1 MTETSVDHTAD
12 EIKRLQGCIADLLG
26 VLALPAIWAGQG
38 PSEIAGALLDM
49 LLGMLRLDFAY
60 VRLNRAIDGSPI
72 EWLRVG
78 QRQGRAS
85 QPGDISRV
93 LGPWLMDPLSA
104 PAQLPNPVGDGEVTI
119 AAFRLGLQEEIGVLV
134 AGSQRAD
141 FPTEI
146 EKLLLRVASNQAA
159 MGLQEARLLA
169 EQRQAAAEL
178 EQRVMD
184 RTSQL
189 AAMNEELIKE
199 VGERK
204 RAEEALRRSEAYL
217 AEGQRLSQTGSWAG
231 NLPTGEVFWSRE
243 MYRMFGYE
251 PGTPVTLE
259 KIRQERIHPED
270 RSQFAQAGE
279 KAIHDK
285 CDMEHE
291 YRILL
296 PDGTVRFHKFV
307 AHPVLD
313 RAGEIVEIVGTTA
326 DVTEQHEAS
335 AALEEAFDEIKK
347 SDDHLRLVIDTIP
360 ALVATLRPDGS
371 ANFYNRRWLEY
382 LGLPSQEVLG
392 WGWTRVTHPD
402 DLEGFLLHWRA
413 ATVSGEPFERE
424 ARLRRADGQY
434 RWLLIRAVPLRD
446 ELGKI
451 ADWYATSIDIEDRKR
466 AEKAVRR
473 SEAYLAE
480 AQALSHTGSWAWR
493 ISADEMYW
501 SEETFSI
508 LGLDPPTTRPSRQ
521 LFTQLWHSDDRDR
534 AEQTLEAAAR
544 EKQDYEME
552 VRLVRPDDSI
562 RHAHILGHP
571 VVGQAGEVVEFMGVI
586 MDVTE
591 RKRAERALR
600 RARERVLEARFAAA
614 LEERTRIARDIH
626 DTLLQGFT
634 GVALKLVA
642 GVSRVSGPPETVA
655 GLHEVI
661 GLAQQTLVDARH
673 AVWDLRSPSIAVGDF
688 PAAVRAA
695 AEECVRGTGITLE
708 YDVGGPPRPV
718 DPVVEEVAVRV
729 VQEALTNVVKH
740 ADARTVRVRLG
751 FESRGVRLAV
761 IDDGRG
767 FTVQLD
773 NRAYGGHW
781 GLLGMRE
788 RASQVRGKLT
798 LRSSPGQGTELQL
811 RVPYFVKHKLP
822 APLPGVPVHT

>member
-1 MTETSVDHTAD
+1 
-12 EIKRLQGCIADLLG
+12 

-38 PSEIAGALLDM
+38 PSEIAGALLDV
-49 LLGMLRLDFAY
+49 LLSMLRLDFAY
-60 VRLNRAIDGSPI
+60 VRLSKAIDGSPT
-72 EWLRVG
+72 EWLQTG
-78 QRQGRAS
+78 QRRSRVS
-85 QPGDISRV
+85 QPGDIGRM
-93 LGPWLMDPLSA
+93 LHPWLTDPLST
-104 PAQLPNPVGDGEVTI
+104 PAVVPNPVGGEGELTI

-134 AGSQRAD
+134 AGSQRSG

-169 EQRQAAAEL
+169 DQRRAAAEL
-178 EQRVMD
+178 EQRVID

-189 AAMNEELIKE
+189 AAMNEELRKE

-204 RAEEALRRSEAYL
+204 RAEEAVRRSEANL
-217 AEGQRLSQTGSWAG
+217 AEAQALSHTGSWARRPATDEMYWSDEAYRIMG
-231 NLPTGEVFWSRE
+231 LDPQSTRPSRQLLIQRCHPDDRERAEQTSEAAAREKRRYDMEVRLVRPDGSIRHVHALSHPLLDEAGEV
-243 MYRMFGYE
+243 
-251 PGTPVTLE
+251 
-259 KIRQERIHPED
+259 
-270 RSQFAQAGE
+270 
-279 KAIHDK
+279 
-285 CDMEHE
+285 
-291 YRILL
+291 
-296 PDGTVRFHKFV
+296 
-307 AHPVLD
+307 
-313 RAGEIVEIVGTTA
+313 VEFMGVFM
-326 DVTEQHEAS
+326 DVTEQHEAR
-335 AALEEAFDEIKK
+335 DR
-347 SDDHLRLVIDTIP
+347 LRLVIDTIP

-424 ARLRRADGQY
+424 ARLRQADGQY

-521 LFTQLWHSDDRDR
+521 LFTQLWHSEDRDH
-534 AEQTLEAAAR
+534 AEQTLEAATR

-552 VRLVRPDDSI
+552 VRLVRPDGSI

-571 VVGQAGEVVEFMGVI
+571 VVGQAGEIVEFMGVI

-642 GVSRVSGPPETVA
+642 GVSRVSGPPEAVA
-655 GLHEVI
+655 ALNGVI
-661 GLAQQTLVDARH
+661 RLAQQTLVDARR
-673 AVWDLRSPSIAVGDF
+673 AVWDLRSPALAGGDF
-688 PAAVRAA
+688 PTAVRAA
-695 AEECVRGTGITLE
+695 AEECVRDTGITLE

-718 DPVVEEVAVRV
+718 DPVVEEAAVRV

-740 ADARTVRVRLG
+740 ADARMVRVTLAFKIRRVRL
-751 FESRGVRLAV
+751 SI

-767 FTVQLD
+767 FVVPSDFQV
-773 NRAYGGHW
+773 YGGHW

-788 RASQVRGKLT
+788 RASQIHGKLS
-798 LRSSPGQGTELQL
+798 LRSSPGHGTEVVLL
-811 RVPYFVKHKLP
+811 VPY
-822 APLPGVPVHT
+822 APGHRSTAASAASSSAS

>member
-1 MTETSVDHTAD
+1 MSEDHAAD
-12 EIKRLQGCIADLLG
+12 EIKRLQGCITDLLG
-26 VLALPAIWAGQG
+26 VLALPAIWAGRG
-38 PSEIAGALLDM
+38 PSEIAGALLDV

-60 VRLNRAIDGSPI
+60 IRLSEAIDGSPI
-72 EWLRVG
+72 EWLQTG
-78 QRQGRAS
+78 QHPGQVS
-85 QPGDISRV
+85 QPGDMSRV
-93 LGPWLMDPLSA
+93 LDRWLADPLST
-104 PAQLPNPVGDGEVTI
+104 PAVVSNPVGAGKVTI
-119 AAFRLGLQEEIGVLV
+119 AAFRLGLQDEVGVLV

-146 EKLLLRVASNQAA
+146 EKLLLQVASNQAA

-169 EQRQAAAEL
+169 DQRGAAAEL

-184 RTSQL
+184 RTGQL
-189 AAMNEELIKE
+189 AAMNEELRKE

-217 AEGQRLSQTGSWAG
+217 AEGQRLSQTGSWAR
-231 NLPTGEVFWSRE
+231 NLQTGEVFWSRE

-259 KIRQERIHPED
+259 KIRQERVHPED
-270 RSQFAQAGE
+270 RTRLVQASDF
-279 KAIHDK
+279 AIHNKSILD
-285 CDMEHE
+285 HE
-291 YRILL
+291 YRISL
-296 PDGTVRFHKFV
+296 PDGTVRFHKVV

-313 RAGEIVEIVGTTA
+313 QSGEMVEIVGTTA

-335 AALEEAFDEIKK
+335 AALEQAFDEIKK
-347 SDDHLRLVIDTIP
+347 SEDRLRLVIDTIP
-360 ALVATLRPDGS
+360 ALVATLQPDGS

-382 LGLPSQEVLG
+382 LGLPLQEVLG
-392 WGWTRVTHPD
+392 WGWTRVTHPH
-402 DLEGFLLHWRA
+402 DLEDFLLHWRA
-413 ATVSGEPFERE
+413 ATASGEPFERE

-434 RWLLIRAVPLRD
+434 RWLLIRAVPLRG
-446 ELGKI
+446 EQGKI

-480 AQALSHTGSWAWR
+480 AQALSHTGSWAW
-493 ISADEMYW
+493 SLSTDEMYW

-508 LGLDPPTTRPSRQ
+508 LGLDPPTTRPSRH
-521 LFTQLWHSDDRDR
+521 LFSQLWHPEDRDH
-534 AEQTLEAAAR
+534 AEQTIETAAR
-544 EKQDYEME
+544 EKRDYDME
-552 VRLVRPDDSI
+552 VRLIRPDGSI
-562 RHAHILGHP
+562 RHAHVMGHP
-571 VVGQAGEVVEFMGVI
+571 VLHQAGRVVEFMGVI

-600 RARERVLEARFAAA
+600 RARERILETRFAAA

-642 GVSRVSGPPETVA
+642 GVNQVTGPRETVA
-655 GLHEVI
+655 ALHEVI
-661 GLAQQTLVDARH
+661 GLAQQTLVDARR
-673 AVWDLRSPSIAVGDF
+673 AVWDLRSPALASGDF

-695 AEECVRGTGITLE
+695 AEECVRGSGITLE
-708 YDVGGPPRPV
+708 YDVGGLPRPV
-718 DPVVEEVAVRV
+718 APAVEEVAVRV

-740 ADARTVRVRLG
+740 ADARTVRVGLG
-751 FESRGVRLAV
+751 FEPKGVRLTV
-761 IDDGRG
+761 IDDGHG

-788 RASQVRGKLT
+788 RATQVRGKLSI
-798 LRSSPGQGTELQL
+798 RSMPGHGTEVVLL
-811 RVPYFVKHKLP
+811 VPY
-822 APLPGVPVHT
+822 APGPRPPVIHTASSSAS